1 MMWRRSRRRRT
12 RAFGTSPAP
21 CRATF
26 TSWTVSAFL
35 RGLVVLAW
43 PMLQDCH
50 FCCWQSYESL
60 IELQARVP
68 LRLLAAGARL
78 LFAPGDLGNILFFFH
93 ISSAK
98 RCALASATLLCLP
111 LCEAS
116 RARVLNSISRALP
129 PDLSNCVVC
138 VPARRA

>member
-1 MMWRRSRRRRT
+1 MPDDARD
-12 RAFGTSPAP
+12 SPAEA
-21 CRATF
+21 RAQLSASALRMCF
-26 TSWTVSAFL
+26 CPRQVSTVAII
-35 RGLVVLAW
+35 
-43 PMLQDCH
+43 C
-50 FCCWQSYESL
+50 CCWQSYESS

-78 LFAPGDLGNILFFFH
+78 LFAQGDLGNILFSFY

-98 RCALASATLLCLP
+98 RCAPANATRLCLP

-129 PDLSNCVVC
+129 PDLSTCVVC
-138 VPARRA
+138 APARRA